1 MLLFLLLLNVVFK
14 KILIEG
20 KKMYINLFLII
31 ASEVFVS
38 FIFRDDHLPTTSNKH
53 LKFSERQAMMKAIEN
68 SITLDD
74 KDDVGEAISG
84 VRTTRYPTITHSL
97 FEYIVAI
104 DINDI
109 N

>member
-1 MLLFLLLLNVVFK
+1 LRIRQRRQSIDKDLTK
-14 KILIEG
+14 EEEEG
-20 KKMYINLFLII
+20 K
-31 ASEVFVS
+31 VFVS